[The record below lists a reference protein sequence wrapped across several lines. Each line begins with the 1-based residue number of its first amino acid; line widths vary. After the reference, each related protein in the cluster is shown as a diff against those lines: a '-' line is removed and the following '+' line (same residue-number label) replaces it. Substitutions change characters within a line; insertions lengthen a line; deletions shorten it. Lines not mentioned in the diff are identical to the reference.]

1 LKPDLVIPF
10 KVDKNAA
17 IAALQNHYKGKT
29 LLPKVFKDQNHIEE
43 VKGLY
48 VPVWLF
54 DTDADAFVQYR
65 ATRTRTWSDSEYNY
79 TATDHYAVLR
89 GGGIGFENV
98 PVDGSTKMDDALM
111 ESIEPFNIAD
121 AVPFRT
127 AYLPGYMAD
136 KYDVD
141 AASSIDRANKR
152 IKQSTEDAFRSTV
165 AGYTSVTTV
174 DSNIRLQNGKARYA
188 LYPVWILN
196 TDWNGQ
202 KFTFAINGQTGK
214 IAGDLPMDKGTF
226 WKWLLGVSGA
236 ATAAAFA
243 IREFTK
249 KITEIVLT
257 PMYDVRKYMETHW
270 RDEISQV
277 LNTKLSEETGK
288 MSITDDAV
296 RDALYTYVL
305 FQYRLEVTNS
315 PTEITKLLKK
325 NLQFSQLDNFSASDL
340 ATIIEGFNL
349 KAIDGNT
356 DSIEKLQN
364 VAVNTLKDLDA
375 EPKEGEEGGKKFTN
389 ALTSILELFNN
400 DPMPEEDD
408 DSDEE
413 DDKKIDDLPE
423 DVFN

>member
-1 LKPDLVIPF
+1 MATAINTYQCPACTGPLHFAAGSGKLECEYCGSSYEVAEVEAFYAKKNAPEEPKLTCPACNAALNSEGMSGEATCPGCGAQFQMEDLRAYAAQMAEKRKDNMNWDTEAGSQWQEGEADGLRIYGCKQCGGEIVADETTGATHCPYCGNPVVLTGHFTGLLKPDLVIPF
-10 KVDKNAA
+10 KVDKKAA

-65 ATRTRTWSDSEYNY
+65 ATRTRTWSDSQYNY
-79 TATDHYAVLR
+79 TATDYYAVLR

-98 PVDGSTKMDDALM
+98 PVDGSTKMEDALM

-121 AVPFRT
+121 AVPFQT

-141 AASSIDRANKR
+141 AQASIDRANER
-152 IKQSTEDAFRSTV
+152 IKKSTEDAFRSTV
-165 AGYTSVTTV
+165 MGYTSVTTV
-174 DSNIRLQNGKARYA
+174 NSNISLQNGKARYA

-196 TDWNGQ
+196 TDWNGK

-243 IREFTK
+243 ISY
-249 KITEIVLT
+249 L
-257 PMYDVRKYMETHW
+257 MW
-270 RDEISQV
+270 
-277 LNTKLSEETGK
+277 
-288 MSITDDAV
+288 
-296 RDALYTYVL
+296 
-305 FQYRLEVTNS
+305 
-315 PTEITKLLKK
+315 LL
-325 NLQFSQLDNFSASDL
+325 
-340 ATIIEGFNL
+340 
-349 KAIDGNT
+349 
-356 DSIEKLQN
+356 
-364 VAVNTLKDLDA
+364 
-375 EPKEGEEGGKKFTN
+375 
-389 ALTSILELFNN
+389 
-400 DPMPEEDD
+400 
-408 DSDEE
+408 
-413 DDKKIDDLPE
+413 
-423 DVFN
+423 